1 MLFPIVRKNKIFRAL
16 CMVMLLLIHLD
27 AYAYEIIG
35 TFQVD
40 WLDEAMILSESE
52 TLQEE
57 EANWV
62 EWGDFSYSK
71 PSVRSFFCWLA
82 LGVLPLFFIC
92 FRNIVSDILV
102 SVRAVFLYIL
112 STRSYVTF
120 CSFLI

>member
-35 TFQVD
+35 AFQVD
-40 WLDEAMILSESE
+40 RLDEAMILSESE

-71 PSVRSFFCWLA
+71 PSARPFFCWLA